1 MPPRGQRKGKGGGK
15 KGGTTENAGGS
26 SLHLDTRPV
35 QAEAPKHDIG
45 KETQRL
51 DTEVAKCKA
60 GVAWIDLL
68 EMGDRLKFG
77 VYNDRP
83 ENDTETNK
91 LVGSFK
97 SSGIVPMKDTSAI
110 PLILDIK
117 RVKNVKTLGNDFT
130 VPDDVPELQLK
141 DSAKIVVASG
151 QHRLSALRRYYQS
164 LEDEYQ
170 ALEKKRT
177 KITNLKH
184 PSEEHVQSFNEMR
197 DEMCSIKGV
206 MEGVGKWGVVV
217 YDQDRDVKDLRYE
230 RPPSKLWRVRTV
242 HMSDAR

>member
-1 MPPRGQRKGKGGGK
+1 MPPRGQCKGKGGGK

-117 RVKNVKTLGNDFT
+117 RVKNVKTLGNYIG
-130 VPDDVPELQLK
+130 LL
-141 DSAKIVVASG
+141 
-151 QHRLSALRRYYQS
+151 
-164 LEDEYQ
+164 
-170 ALEKKRT
+170 
-177 KITNLKH
+177 
-184 PSEEHVQSFNEMR
+184 
-197 DEMCSIKGV
+197 
-206 MEGVGKWGVVV
+206 
-217 YDQDRDVKDLRYE
+217 
-230 RPPSKLWRVRTV
+230 
-242 HMSDAR
+242 